1 MRKLQRATAHPCV
14 LQISLC
20 PPALVEVSLTHSLT
34 HGMWIRRVSVLF
46 SKWQETRNCCS
57 YPVNPRGYTRYYVH
71 MHTPPILNLVPAS
84 HLVRTWS
91 SYAICPPVLALIH
104 PTNTPITLIKP
115 RVQQK
120 KKKKM
125 HSAHTDTH
133 NPHNGTHLCRG
144 WPERSVCRWRWKT
157 QLHNWNRLQTLQKT
171 WRGFILRGVKL
182 WFYVARLWSH
192 PPHAPHANPLQN
204 HLSTS
209 SQ

>member
-14 LQISLC
+14 SQILLC
-20 PPALVEVSLTHSLT
+20 PPPLGEVSLTHCV
-34 HGMWIRRVSVLF
+34 WICRVSVLL
-46 SKWQETRNCCS
+46 SKWQERRNCYS
-57 YPVNPRGYTRYYVH
+57 YPLNPRGYTHYYVH

-120 KKKKM
+120 KKN
-125 HSAHTDTH
+125 AQCTH
-133 NPHNGTHLCRG
+133 RH
-144 WPERSVCRWRWKT
+144 
-157 QLHNWNRLQTLQKT
+157 
-171 WRGFILRGVKL
+171 
-182 WFYVARLWSH
+182 AH
-192 PPHAPHANPLQN
+192 PPQWDPPVQGLGWTCGEVSVSVTMTNSDAQLVAFTNIAKHLTSLHTAWRKTVILCCEVVESPLPPPPLQN